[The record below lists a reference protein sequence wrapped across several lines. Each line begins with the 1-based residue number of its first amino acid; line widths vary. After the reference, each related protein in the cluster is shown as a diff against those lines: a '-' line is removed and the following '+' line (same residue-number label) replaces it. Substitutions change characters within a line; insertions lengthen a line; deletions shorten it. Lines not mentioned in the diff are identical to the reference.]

1 MARWSAVCAVCM
13 AMLAGRPLLAAEA
26 STTPV
31 ALPPAATAVAAPAAV
46 APPGA
51 ATAVTAPAAPTPTV
65 APPST
70 PTPDAEGTLKAA
82 LAVEGAGI
90 EIDGKFTAA
99 KDGEVKLTVKPGKHS
114 VVVRQPGYLAVQGAV
129 EVLPGAQVAL
139 TVQTQPYIRD
149 HRPALALMIG
159 GGVLALGAV
168 ALDASGTYDAL
179 GGDVLHWP
187 MLIGGIASFVGGTL
201 WLKSIRNDEFD
212 PPVGD
217 GRIDVRVSV
226 GPGGARIVGHF

>member
-13 AMLAGRPLLAAEA
+13 AMLAGRPLLAEEA
-26 STTPV
+26 SNPPV
-31 ALPPAATAVAAPAAV
+31 ALPPVATAVAAPAAV
-46 APPGA
+46 APPEA
-51 ATAVTAPAAPTPTV
+51 STAVTTPTAPTPTV

-70 PTPDAEGTLKAA
+70 PAPDAEGTVKAA
-82 LAVEGAGI
+82 LAVQGAGI
-90 EIDGKFTAA
+90 EIDGTFTAA
-99 KDGEVKLTVKPGKHS
+99 KDGEFRLAVKPGKHS
-114 VVVRQPGYLAVQGAV
+114 VVVRQPGFLAVQGAI
-129 EVLPGAQVAL
+129 EVPPGAQVSL
-139 TVQTQPYIRD
+139 SVQTQPYVRD

-168 ALDASGTYDAL
+168 ALDASGSYDAL
-179 GGDVLHWP
+179 GGDDLHWP
-187 MLIGGIASFVGGTL
+187 MLVGGIASFVGGTL

-226 GPGGARIVGHF
+226 GPGGARVVGRF